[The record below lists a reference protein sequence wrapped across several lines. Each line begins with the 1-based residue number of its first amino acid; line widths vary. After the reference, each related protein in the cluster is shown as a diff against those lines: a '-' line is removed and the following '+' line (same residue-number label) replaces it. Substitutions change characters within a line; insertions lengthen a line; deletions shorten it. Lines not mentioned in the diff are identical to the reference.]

1 VRLGDEHHNR
11 LYEILGVEVD
21 ASQVEIESAYE
32 RLHLLSEGEV
42 KEAYKVLADPET
54 RELYDRFGDD
64 YLKHIHA

>member
-1 VRLGDEHHNR
+1 LGDEHHNR

-32 RLHLLSEGEV
+32 RLHLLSEGAEV